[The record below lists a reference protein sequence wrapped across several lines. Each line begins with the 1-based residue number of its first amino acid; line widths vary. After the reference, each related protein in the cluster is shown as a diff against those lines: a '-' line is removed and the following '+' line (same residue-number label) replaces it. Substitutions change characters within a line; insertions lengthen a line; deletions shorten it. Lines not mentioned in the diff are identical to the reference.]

1 MNAEMQ
7 AQKEVV
13 PNRPKFVVGMDA
25 HSRKLAISIWEWSDV
40 WNPVLHK
47 EIKSCEINAVEAT
60 YERLVPIDSITIIE
74 ASTNS
79 VMLKER
85 LNELGFRAEVVR
97 ADLLIGTERKR
108 KICDIQDARN
118 LAKAYMKGNV
128 KEFVWTPSNKYAD
141 YRDIHFAYRDAMKEL
156 TRISNRIWSLC
167 SRRGL
172 DLPIRSE
179 STKTTQIAKMISKT
193 NITGFLKERLTLLIS
208 DYDYMLKRKSALEK
222 IMVKIVLQEEQ
233 MLKLMQLP
241 GFYLHTAFVFA
252 TIIEDAKRFPT
263 AAKLAA
269 YCGLSPTL
277 NTSGEEE
284 IRASKKGGCGKPL
297 DNDGRTD
304 LKCYCCEAGQ
314 TVINNCK
321 GTKLGKW
328 GWRRINQGKP
338 KNKIVCAVGHKLA
351 LYAWHILRGD
361 PTPNREGEALFKR
374 KMVRLYSELGKE
386 TMNELG
392 YESRVIFADTIAEK
406 LYSHLDK

>member
-7 AQKEVV
+7 AQNEGVA
-13 PNRPKFVVGMDA
+13 NRPQYVVGMDA

-40 WNPVLHK
+40 WNPILHK
-47 EIKSCEINAVEAT
+47 EIKLCEINAVEAT

-79 VMLKER
+79 SMLKDR
-85 LNELGFRAEVVR
+85 LNGIGFRAEVVR
-97 ADLLIGTERKR
+97 ADLLSGTERKR

-128 KEFVWTPSNKYAD
+128 TEFVWTPSNKYAD

-156 TRISNRIWSLC
+156 TRISNRIWSVC

-172 DLPIRSE
+172 DLPTRSE
-179 STKTTQIAKMISKT
+179 VTKAKQITKMISDADCS
-193 NITGFLKERLTLLIS
+193 GFLKERLTLLVN
-208 DYDYMLKRKSALEK
+208 DYDYMLKRKTALEK
-222 IMVKIVLQEEQ
+222 MMVKIVLQEDQ

-284 IRASKKGGCGKPL
+284 IRANKKGGCGKPL

-314 TVINNCK
+314 TVLNNCS
-321 GTKLGKW
+321 GTSLGKW
-328 GWRRINQGKP
+328 GWRKIHQGKP
-338 KNKIVCAVGHKLA
+338 KNKIICAIGHKLV

-386 TMNELG
+386 TMKELG
-392 YESRVIFADTIAEK
+392 YTSGASFAKTIADK